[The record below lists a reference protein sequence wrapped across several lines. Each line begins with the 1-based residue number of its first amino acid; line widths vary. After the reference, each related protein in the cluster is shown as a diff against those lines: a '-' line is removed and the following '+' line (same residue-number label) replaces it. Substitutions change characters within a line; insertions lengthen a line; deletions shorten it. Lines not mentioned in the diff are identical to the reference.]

1 MGKNL
6 GSRKLGTVIALVKM
20 TSAQAAVKSAEEA
33 IQILGGY
40 GYTTDYRVQM
50 YWRDTK
56 LHDIGASTT
65 EMMKI
70 LLSRRIK
77 EGFTDL

>member
-1 MGKNL
+1 
-6 GSRKLGTVIALVKM
+6 M

-50 YWRDTK
+50 YWRDAK
-56 LHDIGASTT
+56 LYDIGAGTT

-70 LLSRRIK
+70 LLSRRIE
-77 EGFTDL
+77 EGFVDL